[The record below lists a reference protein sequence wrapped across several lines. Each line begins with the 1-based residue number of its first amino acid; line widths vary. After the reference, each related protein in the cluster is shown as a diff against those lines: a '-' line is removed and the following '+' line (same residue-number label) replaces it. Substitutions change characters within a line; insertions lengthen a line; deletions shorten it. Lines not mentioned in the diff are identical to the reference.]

1 MAVVEI
7 PLTPSAQSFTITL
20 GEVPYRM
27 RLIYND
33 AEEGGWTLDI
43 GDQGG
48 TILLAGIPLV
58 PGVDLLAQHA
68 HMDWPGAL
76 VVTTDR
82 DAGEAPTFEEL
93 GTTSHLYFVTT

>member
-7 PLTPSAQSFTITL
+7 PLTPSAQAFTITL

-43 GDQGG
+43 GQPDG
-48 TILLAGIPLV
+48 TILLAGLPLI

-68 HMDWPGAL
+68 HMEWPGAL
-76 VVTTDR
+76 VVTTDH
-82 DAGEAPTFEEL
+82 DAGEAPTFDGL
-93 GTTSHLYFVTT
+93 GTTSHLYFVAT

>member
-1 MAVVEI
+1 MAIVEI
-7 PLTPSAQSFTITL
+7 PLTPEAQSFSITL
-20 GEVPYRM
+20 GGVSYRM
-27 RLIYND
+27 RLMFND
-33 AEEGGWTLDI
+33 ADEGGWTLDI

-48 TILLAGIPLV
+48 ALLLAGVPLI

-82 DAGEAPTFEEL
+82 DTGEIPTFDGL
-93 GTTSHLYFVTT
+93 GATSHLYFVTI

>member
-1 MAVVEI
+1 MAQVEI
-7 PLTPSAQSFTITL
+7 PLTPEAQSFSITL
-20 GEVPYRM
+20 GGTSYRM
-27 RLIYND
+27 RLMFND
-33 AEEGGWTLDI
+33 VDEGGWTLDI

-48 TILLAGIPLV
+48 TILLAGVPLI
-58 PGVDLLAQHA
+58 PGVDLLSQHA

-82 DAGEAPTFEEL
+82 GTGEAPTFDGL